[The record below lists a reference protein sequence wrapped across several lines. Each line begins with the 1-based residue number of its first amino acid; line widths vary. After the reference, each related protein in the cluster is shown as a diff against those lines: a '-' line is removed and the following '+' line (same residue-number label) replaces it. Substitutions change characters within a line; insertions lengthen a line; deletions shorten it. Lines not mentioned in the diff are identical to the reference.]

1 MRRAALAL
9 LLFAALVPGAHGVAT
24 RGPEANVSNL
34 PGAQSETAIAI
45 DPTDGQVLLAG
56 SNSFS
61 EGTMRAYGS
70 TDGGTTWE
78 ATTVFPPPARP
89 EDTCAADPGVGIDR
103 TGRQYYSFVRSSPC
117 TTGHPRLYV
126 ATRAAP
132 DAPWGNPVPV
142 APLAGAR
149 FDDKPA
155 LVVDRSPVSP
165 HRNRAYVAWT
175 RVSHDG
181 VFSILVS
188 SSDDGGRTWSRPVRA
203 GPGGEELTYAT
214 LATSRRGIL
223 YVGWHDASGFHV
235 SVARSIDGGPDIRR
249 RAKQAVAF
257 AIVTIPSCHAG
268 IVIPAQRL
276 TCTRP
281 NPILSVDTSRG
292 RYSGRVYLSYTQ
304 TDFQGD
310 KGVAVTVFDASL
322 KPLAGY
328 PVTGKPLL
336 VSPPSRTK
344 PADQFWPASAVDPD
358 TGTLWV
364 CFYDTRGDPARKR
377 AWFSCTFSSN
387 GGTRWS
393 PVIRAARAPSDE
405 TQPDADSREYGDYE
419 GLAVA
424 GGVAHP
430 VWTDGRNRGAN
441 GEEIYTTALTTR
453 DARR

>member
-1 MRRAALAL
+1 MSRGALAL
-9 LLFAALVPGAHGVAT
+9 LLLAVLASAAAAQ
-24 RGPEANVSNL
+24 GPEVNVSSL
-34 PGAQSETAIAI
+34 PGAQSETSIAI
-45 DPTDGQVLLAG
+45 DPTDRRVLLAG

-70 TDGGTTWE
+70 TDGGATWN
-78 ATTVFPPPARP
+78 ATAVFPPPADP
-89 EDTCAADPGVGIDR
+89 ADTCAADPGVGIDS

-126 ATRAAP
+126 ATREGP
-132 DAPWGNPVPV
+132 DAPWGKPVAV

-155 LVVDRSPVSP
+155 LTVDRSPVSP
-165 HRNRAYVAWT
+165 HHNRAYVAWT
-175 RVSHDG
+175 RVSHAG

-188 SSDDGGRTWSRPVRA
+188 SSDDGGRAWSKPVRA
-203 GPGGEELTYAT
+203 SAGEELTYAT

-235 SVARSIDGGPDIRR
+235 SVARSTDGGRTFGPE
-249 RAKQAVAF
+249 KQAVAF

-281 NPILSVDTSRG
+281 NPILSVDTSKG
-292 RYSGRVYLSYTQ
+292 RYAGRVYLSYTH

-310 KGVAVTVFDASL
+310 RGVAVTVFDARL

-328 PVTGKPLL
+328 PLTGKPLL

-377 AWFSCTFSSN
+377 AWFSCAYSAN

-393 PVIRAARAPSDE
+393 PVVRAATAPTDE
-405 TQPDADSREYGDYE
+405 TRPDADSREYGDYE
-419 GLAVA
+419 GLAAA

-430 VWTDGRNRGAN
+430 VWTDGRDHAGN
-441 GEEIYTTALTTR
+441 GEEIYTTRLTTR